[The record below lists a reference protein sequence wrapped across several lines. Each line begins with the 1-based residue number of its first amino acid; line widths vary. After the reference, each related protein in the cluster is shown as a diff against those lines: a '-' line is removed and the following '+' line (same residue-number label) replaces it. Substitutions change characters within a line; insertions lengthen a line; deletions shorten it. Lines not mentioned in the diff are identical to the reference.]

1 MRYAQIRSQ
10 DVQNGPS
17 IRVSLFVQGCD
28 FHCKGC
34 FNESTWD
41 FEGGKEFTVA
51 TFNKIIEFCKPDYIA
66 GLSVLGGEPLN
77 PKNIKTVIEI
87 CKKFKEIYPNKSI
100 WLWTGYELK
109 NIVDKNILNYID
121 VIVTG
126 QYMDYLKDFKLRYKG
141 SSNQRVNYLK
151 NGSVLY
157 YE

>member
-10 DVQNGPS
+10 DVQNGPN

-41 FEGGKEFTVA
+41 FEGGKEFTVT
-51 TFNKIIEFCKPDYIA
+51 TFNKIIEFCKPNYIA

-109 NIVDKNILNYID
+109 NIIDKDILNYID
-121 VIVTG
+121 VIITG
-126 QYMDYLKDFKLRYKG
+126 QYVDHLKDFKLKYKG
-141 SSNQRVNYLK
+141 SSNQKVIYLK
-151 NGSVLY
+151 NGAVLY